1 MLAWS
6 QKLDYLSMLE
16 GEHELKKKKKKR
28 FRKHLAK

>member
-16 GEHELKKKKKKR
+16 GEHELKKKKKR

>member
-16 GEHELKKKKKKR
+16 GEHELKKKKKKD
-28 FRKHLAK
+28 LGSI

>member
-16 GEHELKKKKKKR
+16 GEHELKKKKR

>member
-16 GEHELKKKKKKR
+16 GEHELKKKKKD
-28 FRKHLAK
+28 LGSI

>member
-16 GEHELKKKKKKR
+16 GEHELKKKKD
-28 FRKHLAK
+28 LGSI

>member
-16 GEHELKKKKKKR
+16 GEHELKKKKKSI
-28 FRKHLAK
+28 RKHLAK